1 MSAARPERIEAL
13 PPLVFLVNI
22 VVTGV
27 LMIYSSLN
35 LRPDLPASASA
46 HPQIYHRAMLYLT
59 FLLPTAASTIYL

>member
-27 LMIYSSLN
+27 LLMYSSLN
-35 LRPDLPASASA
+35 LRPDLPS
-46 HPQIYHRAMLYLT
+46 
-59 FLLPTAASTIYL
+59 TAAARLRPSGRD